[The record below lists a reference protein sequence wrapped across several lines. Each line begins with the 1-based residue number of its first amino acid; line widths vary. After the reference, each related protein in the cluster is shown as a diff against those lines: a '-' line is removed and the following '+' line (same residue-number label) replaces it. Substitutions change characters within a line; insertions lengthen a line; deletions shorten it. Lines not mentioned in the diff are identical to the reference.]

1 MEKRIGVFLRLSPIT
16 LQPPKRSGVPV
27 RDFCYKPQTLR
38 LPAPKDHPG
47 KLMPADRFVF
57 APRPPIAAPVT
68 GGDLFPLRRIF
79 CVGRNYAEHAREMG
93 HVPGRE
99 PPFFFMKPTD
109 AIVTGGADAPYPP
122 RTADLHHEVELVVA
136 IGGGGADIAVTDARG
151 HIWGYAVGLDLTRRD
166 VQQEARKAGRPW
178 DMGKGF
184 DHSAPIGVIVP
195 NNNLLTAGRIELKVN
210 GAVRQSGD
218 LADMTWNIAEIIA
231 QLSTYVTLASGDLIF
246 TGTPAGVSALQ
257 RGDVLEGT
265 IAGVGAVST
274 RIV

>member
-16 LQPPKRSGVPV
+16 PEAPKRSGVPI
-27 RDFCYKPQTLR
+27 RDFCYKPRTLR

-47 KLMPADRFVF
+47 KLMPADHFVF
-57 APRPPIAAPVT
+57 APASPIAAPVI
-68 GGDLFPLRRIF
+68 GGALFPLRRIF

-109 AIVTGGADAPYPP
+109 AIVAAGADAPYPP
-122 RTADLHHEVELVVA
+122 KTADLHHEFELVVA
-136 IGGGGADIAVTDARG
+136 IGDGGADIAVNNASR
-151 HIWGYAVGLDLTRRD
+151 HICGYAVGLDLTRRD

-184 DHSAPIGVIVP
+184 DHSAPIGTIAP
-195 NNNLLTAGRIELKVN
+195 NAKLLTAGRIELKVN

-231 QLSTYVTLASGDLIF
+231 QLSTYVTLARGDLIF
-246 TGTPAGVSALQ
+246 TGTPAGVSALE
-257 RGDVLEGT
+257 RGDVLEGSV
-265 IAGVGAVST
+265 AGVGTVTT

>member
-1 MEKRIGVFLRLSPIT
+1 M
-16 LQPPKRSGVPV
+16 RSGVAS
-27 RDFCYKPQTLR
+27 RNFCYKPPTLR

-47 KLMPADRFVF
+47 TVMPSNDFVF
-57 APRPPIAAPVT
+57 APLPPVAVPVM
-68 GGDLFPLRRIF
+68 GGGLFPVRRVF

-109 AIVTGGADAPYPP
+109 AIVTGGAAVPYPP
-122 RTADLHHEVELVVA
+122 QTADLHHEIELVVA
-136 IGGGGADIAVTDARG
+136 LGTGGADIAVEAAPA
-151 HIWGYAVGLDLTRRD
+151 HILGYAVGLDLTRRD

-184 DHSAPIGVIVP
+184 DHSAPIGTIVRDA
-195 NNNLLTAGRIELKVN
+195 NVLTSGRIELKVN

-218 LADMTWNIAEIIA
+218 LADMTWNVAEIIA
-231 QLSTYVTLASGDLIF
+231 QLSTYVTLAAGDLIF

-265 IAGVGAVST
+265 IAGVGTVST